1 MKRRTTSNEPTALA
15 AGDVASGKRSRLAP
29 SARLNRRKMIA
40 GGVAVGASLSA
51 RGWTS
56 LLRGESPSDRIRVGV
71 IGTGVRGKYLV
82 GNLPDSA
89 HVTAICDCATSRMAE
104 TLEPKNEFA
113 EVLADFR
120 DRQATRCKTYQDY
133 RQLVDTEKLDAVII
147 ATPDHHHVQAAML
160 ALQAGLDVYLEK
172 PISVSIREGRLLA
185 DMVKKTGRVLQVGSQ
200 QRTMEVNRFACEFI
214 RDGGLGKVTHVDS
227 PNYPGPITNA
237 DYPAE
242 RIPDGVDWELFIGP
256 TPSRPHNRKLWVKDE
271 FKVGDLMWRG
281 WDLFRDYSGHLMTN
295 WGAHNIDMIQYA
307 LGMDGS
313 GPVKIAP
320 LGGISE
326 TALEKDWKK
335 KWRKKTPHPTG
346 SFSCASRFRPVTMTY
361 VDGTVLNFLP
371 EVDTATF
378 YGERGTMEISRN
390 KFVTDPV
397 DLVTSGP
404 DAELI
409 AKWDG
414 GGHVARPHLQN
425 WLDCIRSRKTP
436 NASIEIGQR
445 SVTVCHLANLAREL
459 NRPLQW
465 NPTAEM
471 FVEDD
476 EANMLLDRPRRKG
489 FELPS

>member
-1 MKRRTTSNEPTALA
+1 MRFS
-15 AGDVASGKRSRLAP
+15 
-29 SARLNRRKMIA
+29 RRKMIA
-40 GGVAVGASLSA
+40 GGVAVGAGLTA
-51 RGWTS
+51 RDWTS
-56 LLRGESPSDRIRVGV
+56 LSRGESPSNRIRVGV
-71 IGTGVRGKYLV
+71 IGTGVRGKYLI
-82 GNLPDSA
+82 GNLPASA
-89 HVTAICDCATSRMAE
+89 QVTAICDCATSRMAE
-104 TLEPKNEFA
+104 TLDPRKEFA

-120 DRQATRCKTYQDY
+120 DRQAPRCNTYQDY
-133 RQLVDTEKLDAVII
+133 RRLLDTEKLDAVII
-147 ATPDHHHVQAAML
+147 ATPDHHHAQAAML

-172 PISVSIREGRLLA
+172 PISVTIREGRLLA
-185 DMVKKTGRVLQVGSQ
+185 EMVKATGRVLQVGSQ

-214 RDGGLGKVTHVDS
+214 RDGGLGKVTRVDC
-227 PNYPGPITNA
+227 PNYPGPISHS

-242 RIPDGVDWELFIGP
+242 AIPGGLNWDLFVGP
-256 TPSRPHNRKLWVKDE
+256 TPMRPHNRKLWVKDE
-271 FKVGDLMWRG
+271 FAVNELLWRG

-295 WGAHNIDMIQYA
+295 WGAHNIDMVQYA

-326 TALEKDWKK
+326 NALEKDWKK
-335 KWRKKTPHPTG
+335 KWRKKTPHPKG
-346 SFSCASRFRPVTMTY
+346 SFSDASRFRPVTMTY

-371 EVDTATF
+371 EVGTATF

-414 GGHVARPHLQN
+414 VGQVARPHLQN

-445 SVTVCHLANLAREL
+445 SVTVCHLANLVREL
-459 NRPLQW
+459 NRPLIW
-465 NPTAEM
+465 NPVQEQ
-471 FVEDD
+471 FENDD
-476 EANMLLDRPRRKG
+476 EANVALDRPRRKG
-489 FELPS
+489 FEIPT